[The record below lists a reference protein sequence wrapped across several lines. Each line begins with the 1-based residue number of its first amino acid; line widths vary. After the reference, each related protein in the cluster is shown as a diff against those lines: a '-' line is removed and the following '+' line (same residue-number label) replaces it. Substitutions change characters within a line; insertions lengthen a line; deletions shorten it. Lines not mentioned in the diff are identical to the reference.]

1 MIQVSEEY
9 KKACEDSTRKSYVIA
24 KYGIFNKL
32 AKGQISKVESEKKA
46 FSNINKTYNE
56 IKDTKYNYIS
66 CEPNRVL
73 LDDNFYFLAN
83 KEVANE
89 KELIAYWSNELS
101 NANGLFTTNPKITYE
116 FTQNIAFTEL
126 TLYFQEICV
135 EFDVRYYLDGTLVA
149 LREVRNNTSLIPT
162 TEGAITLSDIYFNKI
177 EIEFIK
183 TNEPYRYI
191 KFNEIDF
198 GVYELFTNEQ
208 IIDYNILEELS
219 IDSSELSSNSFN
231 LIIDDEQ
238 GQYDILN
245 PDNKLNKLQE
255 RQEISFYH
263 YLQVGN
269 EFKEMPLGTFLLK
282 KFDVKDM
289 RLEIEA
295 YDDTYFMNKVYYG
308 SKFYKDVEV
317 KQILQDLFEYF
328 NYVNYKIDDELNG
341 IKLTGYI
348 PNVEFREALRLICE
362 ASCAVINKTRF
373 GETYIFKTYDN
384 VAKNFT
390 RNIIFKEN
398 PNRNLF
404 NNVVDVVE
412 YNFGSKTE
420 SAEIYNATLPI
431 GKHTVLFTKFPVD
444 EATIIKGTVNYD
456 YTILEKYST
465 SCVIDVRVETNVV
478 LKGTLYNTTSIVKRI
493 VKDENVVFDDYAIS
507 KVDNKLITSL
517 NSVGV
522 GQWKLSRNDIKYNFE
537 TLQLPYI
544 EVGDTCTYSTKY
556 NTNNVFIPTRI
567 EFSKSIRQNIEG
579 E

>member
-24 KYGIFNKL
+24 KYGIFNKQ
-32 AKGQISKVESEKKA
+32 AKGQISKVESEKKV

-73 LDDNFYFLAN
+73 LNDNFYFLTN

-101 NANGLFTTNPKITYE
+101 NANCLFTTNPKITYE

-162 TEGAITLSDIYFNKI
+162 TEGATTLADIYFNKI

-245 PDNKLNKLQE
+245 PNNKLNKLQE

-263 YLQVGN
+263 YLQVRN

-295 YDDTYFMNKVYYG
+295 YDDTYFMNKIYYG

-348 PNVEFREALRLICE
+348 PNVEFREALRMICE

-398 PNRNLF
+398 PTRNLF

-444 EATIIKGTVNYD
+444 ENTIIKGNVNYD

-465 SCVIDVRVETNVV
+465 SCVIDVKIETNVV

-567 EFSKSIRQNIEG
+567 EFSKSIRQNVEG

>member
-32 AKGQISKVESEKKA
+32 AKGQISKVQSETKA

-73 LDDNFYFLAN
+73 LDDNFYFLTN

-89 KELIAYWSNELS
+89 KELVAYWSNELS

-135 EFDVRYYLDGTLVA
+135 EFDVRYYLDETLVA

-162 TEGAITLSDIYFNKI
+162 TEGATTLTDVYFNKI

-245 PDNKLNKLQE
+245 PNNKLNKLQE

-295 YDDTYFMNKVYYG
+295 YDDTYFMNKVY
-308 SKFYKDVEV
+308 
-317 KQILQDLFEYF
+317 
-328 NYVNYKIDDELNG
+328 
-341 IKLTGYI
+341 
-348 PNVEFREALRLICE
+348 
-362 ASCAVINKTRF
+362 
-373 GETYIFKTYDN
+373 
-384 VAKNFT
+384 
-390 RNIIFKEN
+390 
-398 PNRNLF
+398 
-404 NNVVDVVE
+404 
-412 YNFGSKTE
+412 
-420 SAEIYNATLPI
+420 
-431 GKHTVLFTKFPVD
+431 
-444 EATIIKGTVNYD
+444 
-456 YTILEKYST
+456 
-465 SCVIDVRVETNVV
+465 
-478 LKGTLYNTTSIVKRI
+478 
-493 VKDENVVFDDYAIS
+493 
-507 KVDNKLITSL
+507 
-517 NSVGV
+517 
-522 GQWKLSRNDIKYNFE
+522 
-537 TLQLPYI
+537 
-544 EVGDTCTYSTKY
+544 
-556 NTNNVFIPTRI
+556 
-567 EFSKSIRQNIEG
+567 
-579 E
+579 

>member
-1 MIQVSEEY
+1 M
-9 KKACEDSTRKSYVIA
+9 
-24 KYGIFNKL
+24 
-32 AKGQISKVESEKKA
+32 
-46 FSNINKTYNE
+46 
-56 IKDTKYNYIS
+56 
-66 CEPNRVL
+66 
-73 LDDNFYFLAN
+73 
-83 KEVANE
+83 
-89 KELIAYWSNELS
+89 
-101 NANGLFTTNPKITYE
+101 
-116 FTQNIAFTEL
+116 
-126 TLYFQEICV
+126 
-135 EFDVRYYLDGTLVA
+135 
-149 LREVRNNTSLIPT
+149 SLK
-162 TEGAITLSDIYFNKI
+162 N
-177 EIEFIK
+177 
-183 TNEPYRYI
+183 
-191 KFNEIDF
+191 
-198 GVYELFTNEQ
+198 
-208 IIDYNILEELS
+208 
-219 IDSSELSSNSFN
+219 
-231 LIIDDEQ
+231 
-238 GQYDILN
+238 
-245 PDNKLNKLQE
+245 
-255 RQEISFYH
+255 
-263 YLQVGN
+263 
-269 EFKEMPLGTFLLK
+269 
-282 KFDVKDM
+282 
-289 RLEIEA
+289 
-295 YDDTYFMNKVYYG
+295 TYFMNKVYYG

-412 YNFGSKTE
+412 YKFGSKTE
-420 SAEIYNATLPI
+420 NTEIYNATLPI
-431 GKHTVLFTKFPVD
+431 GKQTILFTKFSVD

-465 SCVIDVRVETNVV
+465 SCVINVKTETNVV

-567 EFSKSIRQNIEG
+567 EFSKSIRENIEG

>member
-32 AKGQISKVESEKKA
+32 AKGQISNVESEKKA

-89 KELIAYWSNELS
+89 KELIAFWSNELS

-135 EFDVRYYLDGTLVA
+135 EFDVRYYLDETLVA
-149 LREVRNNTSLIPT
+149 LREIRNNTSLIPT
-162 TEGAITLSDIYFNKI
+162 TEGAITLSDVYFNKI

-282 KFDVKDM
+282 KFNVKDM

-420 SAEIYNATLPI
+420 NAEIYNATLPI

-444 EATIIKGTVNYD
+444 ETTIIKGTVNYD

-567 EFSKSIRQNIEG
+567 EFSKSIRENIEG

>member
-24 KYGIFNKL
+24 KYGIFNKQ
-32 AKGQISKVESEKKA
+32 AKGQISKVQSEKKA

-89 KELIAYWSNELS
+89 KELIAFWSNELS

-135 EFDVRYYLDGTLVA
+135 EFDVKYYLEGTLVA

-162 TEGAITLSDIYFNKI
+162 TEGATTLADIYFNKI

-183 TNEPYRYI
+183 TNKPYRYI

-245 PDNKLNKLQE
+245 PNNKLNKLQE

-269 EFKEMPLGTFLLK
+269 EFKEYL
-282 KFDVKDM
+282 
-289 RLEIEA
+289 
-295 YDDTYFMNKVYYG
+295 
-308 SKFYKDVEV
+308 FYE
-317 KQILQDLFEYF
+317 
-328 NYVNYKIDDELNG
+328 
-341 IKLTGYI
+341 
-348 PNVEFREALRLICE
+348 
-362 ASCAVINKTRF
+362 
-373 GETYIFKTYDN
+373 
-384 VAKNFT
+384 
-390 RNIIFKEN
+390 
-398 PNRNLF
+398 
-404 NNVVDVVE
+404 
-412 YNFGSKTE
+412 
-420 SAEIYNATLPI
+420 
-431 GKHTVLFTKFPVD
+431 
-444 EATIIKGTVNYD
+444 
-456 YTILEKYST
+456 
-465 SCVIDVRVETNVV
+465 
-478 LKGTLYNTTSIVKRI
+478 
-493 VKDENVVFDDYAIS
+493 
-507 KVDNKLITSL
+507 
-517 NSVGV
+517 
-522 GQWKLSRNDIKYNFE
+522 
-537 TLQLPYI
+537 
-544 EVGDTCTYSTKY
+544 
-556 NTNNVFIPTRI
+556 
-567 EFSKSIRQNIEG
+567 
-579 E
+579 